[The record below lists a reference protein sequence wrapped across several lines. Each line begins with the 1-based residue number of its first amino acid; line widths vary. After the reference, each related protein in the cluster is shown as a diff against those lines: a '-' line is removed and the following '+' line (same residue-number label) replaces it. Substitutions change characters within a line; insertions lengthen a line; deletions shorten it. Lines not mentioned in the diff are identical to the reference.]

1 MDLSDNLELPVSV
14 KSAPSDGIGVLDF
27 LIACVLAA
35 ATFGLMLLWPFPGIP
50 PEAWEDVAI
59 AAGLRPAAEVAPGLW
74 HLLASWLFK
83 VAGVQSGV
91 TVLKLLG
98 PLSNGLCAGLAYM
111 LFREIL
117 SLTSRLRLQY
127 SPQRFLIVRLA
138 SVLGALFFACAD
150 PVWKAGLAFT
160 PVSLLLLLSLLGAY
174 LFFSFLQGGRL
185 ASAYGAM
192 FILGILSAE
201 TPMGLFFVAFCWGVY
216 FLAVRHVLSFD
227 MPLLN
232 PFIEQ
237 ISKWHMTFLFALG
250 MLSSI
255 ALNCLN
261 FGWLDGLAANGLSN
275 GDLAVAYGVR
285 MWNLVLH
292 AASPLGWIIAIG
304 IVILPCSVSAGLLP
318 RAVDEEQFLP
328 YHIGA
333 LFFATGLITYAQ
345 LAALDP
351 LWMWT
356 WVSDPPMFRSS
367 YLLCLMMLA
376 AAATVTFGLVVLGV
390 DAFCRN
396 HRRLAMQM
404 FAEMQLEDTD
414 GQMLASK
421 RFLGSLRRIGLVVL
435 PLLLVSG
442 VVPGRRLKVPR
453 QMAAI
458 LQDYI
463 NEVCAECGDAKWLFT
478 DGTFDSAVELAASL
492 DGRKISA
499 LSLMAGNGA
508 RDVCLRMRG
517 DVDKEDGLTMQSG
530 ASATLRTWVKD
541 KPERLASSAI
551 QLGLELWKRDG
562 KTPPPC
568 SGVLCRPSGMD
579 EKARLRGV
587 AAAKELAAK
596 MLALYEAGGPVKSA
610 GVELNRLFLFAQ
622 WRLSRMMR
630 ARAANADLA
639 GRTDDAMAEVKLAD
653 ELDRNNSA
661 IQNIRE
667 NMERMRQLT
676 MSRMTPREGL
686 QLALVRADFALARK
700 YAEPILD
707 ADPSDP
713 NANFGM
719 GMSFF
724 VENQW
729 SRAEEY
735 LRRCLLRNPKE
746 PAIYNNLAIIQLK
759 TGRYDAAL
767 KNARKALGLLP
778 ESAEVK
784 DTLQQIEKAHAIALK
799 AGQGKNEKAKE
810 Q

>member
-1 MDLSDNLELPVSV
+1 MDSNESLELPISV
-14 KSAPSDGIGVLDF
+14 KSAPTDGIGALDF
-27 LIACVLAA
+27 LIACGLGAGVV
-35 ATFGLMLLWPFPGIP
+35 GLMLLWPFPGIP
-50 PEAWEDVAI
+50 PESWEDVAI
-59 AAGLRPAAEVAPGLW
+59 AAGLRPAADVAPGIW
-74 HLLASWLFK
+74 HLSVSWLFK
-83 VAGVQSGV
+83 TVGVAAGVD
-91 TVLKLLG
+91 VLKLLG
-98 PLSNGLCAGLAYM
+98 PLSNGLCAGITYM

-138 SVLGALFFACAD
+138 SALGALFFACAD
-150 PVWKAGLAFT
+150 PVWKAGQVFS
-160 PVSLLLLLSLLGAY
+160 PVSLLVLLSILGAY
-174 LFFSFLQGGRL
+174 LFFAFLQGGRL
-185 ASAYGAM
+185 LSAYGAM
-192 FILGILSAE
+192 FMLGILSAE

-250 MLSSI
+250 LLVAI

-261 FGWLDGLAANGLSN
+261 FGWLDGLEANGMSN

-285 MWNLVLH
+285 MWHLVLH

-304 IVILPCSVSAGLLP
+304 MVILPCSVSAGLLP

-333 LFFATGLITYAQ
+333 LFFATGLVTYAQ

-356 WVSDPPMFRSS
+356 WVSEPPLFRSD
-367 YLLCLMMLA
+367 YLLCLLMLA

-404 FAEMQLEDTD
+404 FAEMQMEDTD
-414 GQMLASK
+414 GQVLASK

-435 PLLLVSG
+435 PLLLISG
-442 VVPGRRLKVPR
+442 VVSGRRLKVPR

-458 LQDYI
+458 LHDYVKEI
-463 NEVCAECGDAKWLFT
+463 CAECGDAKWLFT
-478 DGTFDSAVELAASL
+478 DGTFDPAVELESAIE
-492 DGRKISA
+492 GRRVSA
-499 LSLMAGNGA
+499 LSLMAGNSA
-508 RDVCLRMRG
+508 RDIWLRTRG
-517 DVDKEDGLTMQSG
+517 DVDKEDALTMQCG

-541 KPERLASSAI
+541 KPDRLAQSAL
-551 QLGLELWKRDG
+551 QLGLDLWKRDG

-568 SGVLCRPSGMD
+568 SGVLCRPVGMD
-579 EKARLRGV
+579 EKSRMRGI
-587 AAAKELAAK
+587 AAAKELAGR
-596 MLALYEAGGPVKSA
+596 MLALYGDGGPVKAA
-610 GVELNRLFLFAQ
+610 GVGLNRLFLFAQ

-630 ARAANADLA
+630 TRAANADLA
-639 GRTDDAMAEVKLAD
+639 GRTDEAMAEVKMAD
-653 ELDRNNSA
+653 ELDKNNSA

-735 LRRCLLRNPKE
+735 LRRCLLRNPSE
-746 PAIYNNLAIIQLK
+746 PAVYNNLAIIHLK
-759 TGRYDAAL
+759 TGRYDSAL
-767 KNARKALGLLP
+767 RNARKALELLP
-778 ESAEVK
+778 DSAEVK
-784 DTLQQIEKAHAIALK
+784 DTLQQIEKAHALALQ
-799 AGQGKNEKAKE
+799 AGRGKNEKGKKE
-810 Q
+810 